1 MISSTARD
9 LPEHRQKVM
18 DACMRLQLFYPDM
31 MEYLTATD
39 ANALEVSLRIVDRAD
54 LYLGVFAFR
63 YGYIPQDQTISV
75 TEAEYDRA
83 VERGIPRLIFLV
95 SDKHPVVPADVETG
109 DGAVKLTKLKER
121 LKKERVVAFFDSP
134 SDLEAQVTQA
144 LVPYLDSDLTTSPKI
159 NAPQPLIHSLPTQQE
174 IEDREEECATI
185 LRAMSAGDH
194 RVCAFAAPGGFG
206 KTGLLARVV
215 RTLSPDGAN
224 LLERVTLPDGDTIET
239 RVAALLH
246 VDCRADVKLSALFAN
261 AGRLIGQEQEFEEIY
276 NSDGGLS
283 DKLQEIF
290 SRLSANRQKHVWL
303 LFDNFESV
311 LSEKGEVVNPDLRE
325 FFSSVFAGGHNVL
338 ALIVTREVP
347 KFSPRERVTELETVG
362 RSLFEGLPLEHCVA
376 FLKKNGAA
384 EGLVGSDQEID
395 GVLKEFAERVHRI
408 PLALVWAIGYLQET
422 GFTLRQILDR
432 PDLFENFDQEQE
444 RDSQRYENKGMK
456 RLHYEQLTIQ
466 PSESLPLL
474 RLLAFFK
481 RAVPKGALAH
491 LLDEIELNKTLTRL
505 ERNKLITHKESADA
519 YTRYLKDPLEINLY
533 GLHPVICENEFFD
546 ARPDDL
552 VLYETAA
559 KEYGTRAY
567 AAVDVGRFAY
577 GLDVYDCAEK
587 LYAYLT
593 KETNRGD
600 LLWNCAEMLMNKGI
614 ALANLTRLGE
624 AIAEYDKAVGIYEWL
639 VNVERPELADEQR
652 QQLAHSLALAYMNR
666 GIALAK
672 VIRLGEAIVEFDKAI
687 AIYERLINEEQQTHP
702 AKFLAL
708 TYMNKG
714 NTLVDLTRLAEALAE
729 YDKAVA
735 IYERLVAEEQQA
747 DLAGELANSYMNKGN
762 ALQNLNRLPEAIVEY
777 DKSIAIYEQ
786 LVTEAQQAN
795 LAGELAKS
803 YMNKGAGLSGLSRFH
818 EAVAE
823 YDKALVIYERM
834 VNEEQQ
840 AHLAVELANTYM
852 NKANAFTNLTQLDD
866 AIAEYDKSVAI
877 LERLVNDEQQAHLA
891 PGLALAYMNK
901 SAAFQS
907 LTRFSEATAEIDK
920 AIAIY
925 ERLVK
930 QENQAQ
936 LTKDLAT
943 AYMSKALNLEGQSN
957 FEGASF
963 YYGESLQAR
972 RFCVEQLKMFWI
984 MPELLETA
992 HYRFLTL
999 LSMQRWPAAAGDVL
1013 QILSW
1018 FNSYYIDQS
1027 IDGSFR
1033 QAAAGKVVQ
1042 MLIDVRALSDAQRGL
1057 LDAALGDKAAGVRS
1071 LIDGLGS

>member
-1 MISSTARD
+1 
-9 LPEHRQKVM
+9 
-18 DACMRLQLFYPDM
+18 MRLQMFYPDM

-39 ANALEVSLRIVDRAD
+39 ADALEVSLRIVDRAD

-63 YGYIPQDQTISV
+63 YGYIPPNQTISV

-121 LKKERVVAFFDSP
+121 LKQERVVAFFDSP

-144 LVPYLDSDLTTSPKI
+144 LVPYLDSDLTTSPKLR
-159 NAPQPLIHSLPTQQE
+159 APQPLIHSLPTQQE
-174 IEDREEECATI
+174 IEGREAECATI
-185 LRAMSAGDH
+185 LRAMSAGDQ
-194 RVCAFAAPGGFG
+194 RVYAFAAPGGFG

-224 LLERVTLPDGDTIET
+224 LLERVTLSDGDTIET
-239 RVAALLH
+239 LVAALLH
-246 VDCRADVKLSALFAN
+246 VDCRAEVKLSALFAN
-261 AGRLIGQEQEFEEIY
+261 AGRLIGHEQQFEEIY
-276 NSDGGLS
+276 NSDGVLS
-283 DKLQEIF
+283 DKLREIF

-311 LSEKGEVVNPDLRE
+311 LNEKGEVVNPDLRE
-325 FFSSVFAGGHNVL
+325 FFSSVFAGGHCVR
-338 ALIVTREVP
+338 ALIVTRELP
-347 KFSPRERVTELETVG
+347 KFSPRERVMELETVG
-362 RSLFEGLPLEHCVA
+362 KSLFEGLPLEHCVA

-384 EGLVGSDQEID
+384 EGLSGSDQEID

-408 PLALVWAIGYLQET
+408 PLALVWALGYLQET

-444 RDSQRYENKGMK
+444 RDSQRYDNKGMK

-466 PSESLPLL
+466 PDESLPLL

-481 RAVPKGALAH
+481 RAVPKGALTH

-552 VLYETAA
+552 ALYETAA
-559 KEYGTRAY
+559 KECGTRAY
-567 AAVDVGRFAY
+567 AAVEVGRFAY

-593 KETNRGD
+593 RETQRGD
-600 LLWNCAEMLMNKGI
+600 LMWNCAEMLMNKGI

-639 VNVERPELADEQR
+639 VNVERPELADGQR
-652 QQLAHSLALAYMNR
+652 QALQNSMAMAYMNK

-672 VIRLGEAIVEFDKAI
+672 VIRLGEAIVEYDKAI
-687 AIYERLINEEQQTHP
+687 TIYERLVNEEQQGQ
-702 AKFLAL
+702 LAHML
-708 TYMNKG
+708 ANVYLNKG
-714 NTLVDLTRLAEALAE
+714 TTLMESGQPEAIAEF
-729 YDKAVA
+729 DKAVA
-735 IYERLVAEEQQA
+735 IYERLVAEEPQAHLVKSLALTYMNRGNLLQGQTRLPQAIAEYDKAIEIYELLVNEAQQA
-747 DLAGELANSYMNKGN
+747 PLAGELAMSYMNKGAALSGLAKFGEAIAEYDKAIVIHERLVNEEQQAQLATELAKTYMNKGN
-762 ALQNLNRLPEAIVEY
+762 A
-777 DKSIAIYEQ
+777 
-786 LVTEAQQAN
+786 
-795 LAGELAKS
+795 
-803 YMNKGAGLSGLSRFH
+803 
-818 EAVAE
+818 
-823 YDKALVIYERM
+823 
-834 VNEEQQ
+834 
-840 AHLAVELANTYM
+840 
-852 NKANAFTNLTQLDD
+852 FTNLTRLDE
-866 AIAEYDKSVAI
+866 AIAEYDKAI
-877 LERLVNDEQQAHLA
+877 VIYERLVNEEQQVHLA
-891 PGLALAYMNK
+891 PMLALVYMNK
-901 SAAFQS
+901 SAALQHR
-907 LTRFSEATAEIDK
+907 TRFGEATEEIDK

-930 QENQAQ
+930 QENQVH
-936 LTKDLAT
+936 LTEDLAA
-943 AYMSKALNLEGQSN
+943 AYMNKALTLEAQSDL
-957 FEGASF
+957 EGASF

-972 RFCVEQLKMFWI
+972 RFCVEELKMLYV

-992 HYRFLTL
+992 HYRFMTL
-999 LSMQRWPAAAGDVL
+999 LGLQRWPAAAADVL
-1013 QILSW
+1013 QILAW
-1018 FNSYYIDQS
+1018 FNSYYNDES
-1027 IDGSFR
+1027 IDGSLR
-1033 QAAAGKVVQ
+1033 QAAAGKAVQ
-1042 MLIDVRALSDAQRGL
+1042 MLIDVRALSDEQRGL
-1057 LDAALGDKAAGVRS
+1057 LDAELGDQAAAVRS
-1071 LIDGLGS
+1071 LIDGLGP